1 MSQMNKKKPG
11 GVKEFFRKKI
21 VTLKR
26 KPQMIPML
34 VLAIA
39 FLVYSLNLTHVSD
52 TTAKIQLAGMGLSG
66 FCTMLFSMLSFV
78 CFLNAYPHRKKTN
91 IPMLVLMFL
100 MLAIL
105 IVCDTFYMGQIT
117 KAITRAD
124 HPIVVD
130 TATAYITK
138 AYDMLNLHCIII
150 AIGAVL
156 TLLVPVLRKLLKK
169 IDTSLPVEEGTQMG
183 EILLSGDN

>member
-1 MSQMNKKKPG
+1 MTTVAKKKNG
-11 GVKEFFRKKI
+11 GLKKFFRRKI
-21 VTLKR
+21 VSLKR
-26 KPQMIPML
+26 KPQTIPL
-34 VLAIA
+34 VVLAIG

-52 TTAKIQLAGMGLSG
+52 TTAKIQLSGMGLSG
-66 FCTMLFSMLSFV
+66 FCTMLFSMLSIV
-78 CFLNAYPHRKKTN
+78 CFLNSYPHRKKTN

-105 IVCDTFYMGQIT
+105 IVCDTFYMGQINT
-117 KAITRAD
+117 AITRAD

-130 TATAYITK
+130 ANTAYITK
-138 AYDMLNLHCIII
+138 AYDMLGVHRIII

-169 IDTSLPVEEGTQMG
+169 IDTSLPIEESVQME
-183 EILLSGDN
+183 EIMLSDDN

>member
-1 MSQMNKKKPG
+1 MSQVKKNK
-11 GVKEFFRKKI
+11 GVKEFFRRKI
-21 VTLKR
+21 VSLKR
-26 KPQMIPML
+26 KPQMIPMI
-34 VLAIA
+34 VLAIG
-39 FLVYSLNLTHVSD
+39 FLYYSLNLTHVSD
-52 TTAKIQLAGMGLSG
+52 ATAKIQLTGMGLSG

-130 TATAYITK
+130 ANTAYITK
-138 AYDMLNLHCIII
+138 AYDMLGVHRIII
-150 AIGAVL
+150 AVGAVL
-156 TLLVPVLRKLLKK
+156 TLLVPVLRKLLRK
-169 IDTSLPVEEGTQMG
+169 IDTSLPIEESVQMDD
-183 EILLSGDN
+183 ILLTGDN

>member
-1 MSQMNKKKPG
+1 MSQVKKNK
-11 GVKEFFRKKI
+11 GVKEFFRRKI
-21 VTLKR
+21 VSLKR
-26 KPQMIPML
+26 KPQMIPMI
-34 VLAIA
+34 VLAIG
-39 FLVYSLNLTHVSD
+39 FLYYSLNLTHVSD
-52 TTAKIQLAGMGLSG
+52 ATAKIQLTGMGLSG

-130 TATAYITK
+130 ANTAYITK
-138 AYDMLNLHCIII
+138 AYDMLGVHRIII
-150 AIGAVL
+150 AVGAVL
-156 TLLVPVLRKLLKK
+156 TLLVPVLRKLLRK
-169 IDTSLPVEEGTQMG
+169 IDTSLPMEESVQMDD
-183 EILLSGDN
+183 ILLTGDN

>member
-1 MSQMNKKKPG
+1 MAKMKKKNG

-21 VTLKR
+21 VSLKR
-26 KPQMIPML
+26 KPQMIPMV
-34 VLAIA
+34 VLAVA
-39 FLVYSLNLTHVSD
+39 FLYYSLNLTHVSD

-91 IPMLVLMFL
+91 IPMLVLMFM
-100 MLAIL
+100 MLALL

-117 KAITRAD
+117 KAITRAE

-130 TATAYITK
+130 KNTAYITQ
-138 AYDMLNLHCIII
+138 AYDMLGVHRIIV
-150 AIGAVL
+150 AVGAGL
-156 TLLVPVLRKLLKK
+156 TLLVPVLRRLLKK
-169 IDTSLPVEEGTQMG
+169 INTSLPVEEGMQME
-183 EILLSGDN
+183 EIMLTGDN

>member
-21 VTLKR
+21 VSLKR
-26 KPQMIPML
+26 KPQTIPML
-34 VLAIA
+34 VLAVA

-66 FCTMLFSMLSFV
+66 FCTMLFSLLSFV

-91 IPMLVLMFL
+91 IPMLLLMFL
-100 MLAIL
+100 MLVIL
-105 IVCDTFYMGQIT
+105 IGCDTFYMGQIT

-130 TATAYITK
+130 ANTAYITQ
-138 AYDMLNLHCIII
+138 AYDMLGLHRIIV
-150 AIGAVL
+150 AVGAVL

-169 IDTSLPVEEGTQMG
+169 INTSLPVEEGMQME
-183 EILLSGDN
+183 EIMLTGDN